1 MWILIVEDE
10 PVMARML
17 RQGLEEQNHTVSV
30 AIDGVEGLELALAR
44 SFDAIILDVMLP
56 ALDGYA
62 VTRRLRKGGC
72 HAPIIM
78 LTARDSTTDIVEG
91 LEAGADD
98 YLIKPFALSVLLARL
113 RAISRRASNPST
125 PVLQVDDLILD
136 PSSREV
142 TRGGNRISLT
152 ATEFRFLEHLMR
164 RAGRVASRASIIE
177 AVWGFEEDVEL
188 NTVDTYI
195 KLLRD
200 KIDSGTEPKLLQT
213 VRGYGYVLR
222 EPS

>member
-1 MWILIVEDE
+1 
-10 PVMARML
+10 MARML
-17 RQGLEEQNHTVSV
+17 RQGLEEQNHTVSIAV
-30 AIDGVEGLELALAR
+30 DGPEAVELAMAR
-44 SFDAIILDVMLP
+44 VFDAIVLDVMLP

-62 VTRRLRKGGC
+62 VTRSLRRSGNQ
-72 HAPIIM
+72 APILM
-78 LTARDSTTDIVEG
+78 LTARDSAEDIVKG

-98 YLIKPFALSVLLARL
+98 YLVKPFALSVLIARL
-113 RAISRRASNPST
+113 RAISRRAVNPSA
-125 PVLQVDDLILD
+125 PILQVDDLILD

-142 TRGGNRISLT
+142 SRGCKPITLT

-164 RAGRVASRASIIE
+164 RAGRVASRTSIIE

-200 KIDSGTEPKLLQT
+200 KIDAGQKSRLIQT

-222 EPS
+222 EQS